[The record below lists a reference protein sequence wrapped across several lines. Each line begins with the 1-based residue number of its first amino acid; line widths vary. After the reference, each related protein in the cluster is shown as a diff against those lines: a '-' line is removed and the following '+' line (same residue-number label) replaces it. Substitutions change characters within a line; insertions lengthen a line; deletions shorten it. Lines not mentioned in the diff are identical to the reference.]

1 MSDLLILLSGMSKEH
16 LVAWDECLSIIKDN
30 VPLSSYKTWFEPIE
44 PVKLDEKVLTIQVPS
59 AFFYEYLEEQFIDIL
74 RKTLRKVLGV
84 GAKLEYN
91 VVMGNHSKES
101 PFTVKYP
108 TVNNS
113 KLENKPL
120 SIPLKSEER
129 SAIKN
134 PFIIPGIQKLHID
147 PQLKNDNT
155 FENFVEGDCN
165 RLARSAGY
173 AVSQNPGG
181 TAFNPLMIYGNS
193 GLGKTHLA
201 QAIGIEVKEKFPD
214 KVVLYVNANK
224 FQTQFTE
231 ATRNNNRNDFLNFY
245 QMIDVLILDDVHEF
259 AGKEKTQET
268 FFHIFNHL
276 HQSGKQLILT
286 SDKPPI
292 ELKGMEQRL
301 LSRFKW
307 GLTADLVVPD
317 FETRMEILRRK
328 VYKDGI
334 ELPEDVL
341 EYIASHITNNVR
353 ELEGALVSLLAQSML
368 NKKEITLDLASKL
381 INKLVKNSKRELS
394 IEYISKVVCDYFN
407 MPVESLQA
415 KTRKREIVQARQ
427 ITMYFSK
434 SLTKYSLASIGA
446 QIGNKDHAT
455 VLHACKTVTNLKD
468 TDKNFRQYVEDI
480 EKKLKM

>member
-1 MSDLLILLSGMSKEH
+1 MR
-16 LVAWDECLSIIKDN
+16 IIRDN
-30 VPLSSYKTWFEPIE
+30 VPAGSFKTWFEPIV
-44 PVKLDEKVLTIQVPS
+44 PVRLEEKVLTIQVPS

-74 RKTLRKVLGV
+74 RKTLRMVLGN

-91 VVMGNHSKES
+91 VVMGNNTSET
-101 PFTVKYP
+101 PYTIKYP
-108 TVNNS
+108 TNNNL
-113 KLENKPL
+113 KIQNKPL
-120 SIPLKSEER
+120 TVPINSEEKVT
-129 SAIKN
+129 IKN
-134 PFIIPGIQKLHID
+134 PFVIPGIQKLQID
-147 PQLKNDNT
+147 PQLKPENT
-155 FENFVEGDCN
+155 FENFVEGECN

-173 AVSQNPGG
+173 AVAQNPGG

-201 QAIGIEVKEKFPD
+201 QAIGIEAKERFPD

-245 QMIDVLILDDVHEF
+245 QMIDILILDDVHEF

-276 HQSGKQLILT
+276 HQTGKQLILT

-307 GLTADLVVPD
+307 GLTADLTIPD
-317 FETRMEILRRK
+317 FETRMEILKRK
-328 VYKDGI
+328 IYKDGI
-334 ELPEDVL
+334 VLSDEVL
-341 EYIASHITNNVR
+341 EYIASHITNNIR

-394 IEYISKVVCDYFN
+394 VEYISKVVCDYFN
-407 MPVESLQA
+407 MPVDTLQA
-415 KTRKREIVQARQ
+415 KTRKREVVQARQ

-434 SLTKYSLASIGA
+434 NMTKYSLASIGA

-455 VLHACKTVTNLKD
+455 VLHACKTVNNLKE

>member
-1 MSDLLILLSGMSKEH
+1 MNNEYRS
-16 LVAWDECLSIIKDN
+16 AWDKCLNVIKDN
-30 VPLSSYKTWFEPIE
+30 VPSSSFKTWFEPIV
-44 PVKLDEKVLTIQVPS
+44 PVKLEEKVLTIQVPS

-74 RKTLRKVLGV
+74 RKTLRMVLGA

-91 VVMGNHSKES
+91 VVLGNKNGSE
-101 PFTVKYP
+101 PFTVSFP
-108 TVNNS
+108 TNNNS
-113 KLENKPL
+113 KIKNKPL
-120 SIPLKSEER
+120 NVPLSSSDR
-129 SAIKN
+129 ATIKN
-134 PFIIPGIQKLHID
+134 PFIIPGIQKLQID
-147 PQLKNDNT
+147 PQLKPDNT
-155 FENFVEGDCN
+155 FDNFVEGDCN

-173 AVSQNPGG
+173 AVAQNPGG

-201 QAIGIEVKEKFPD
+201 QAIGIQVKELYPD

-231 ATRNNNRNDFLNFY
+231 ATRNNNRNDFLHFY

-276 HQSGKQLILT
+276 HQMGKQLILT

-307 GLTADLVVPD
+307 GLTADLQTPD

-334 ELPEDVL
+334 TLDNEVL
-341 EYIASHITNNVR
+341 EYIASHVTNNVR

-368 NKKEITLDLASKL
+368 NKREITLELAAKL

-407 MPVESLQA
+407 MPVDSLQA

-427 ITMYFSK
+427 IAMYFSK

-446 QIGNKDHAT
+446 QIGSKDHAT
-455 VLHACKTVTNLKD
+455 VLHACKTVNNLKD
-468 TDKNFRQYVEDI
+468 TDKNFRQFVEDI

>member
-1 MSDLLILLSGMSKEH
+1 MSEVHKSVWEK
-16 LVAWDECLSIIKDN
+16 CLNIIKDN
-30 VPLSSYKTWFEPIE
+30 VPSSSFKTWFEPIE
-44 PVKLDEKVLTIQVPS
+44 PIKLENQVLTIQVPS

-74 RKTLRKVLGV
+74 RKTLRMVIGS

-91 VVMGNHSKES
+91 VVMGNQNSTQ
-101 PFTVKYP
+101 PYTVSYP
-108 TVNNS
+108 TNNNT
-113 KLENKPL
+113 KIQNRPL
-120 SIPLKSEER
+120 TIPLKSDDKPTIR
-129 SAIKN
+129 N
-134 PFIIPGIQKLHID
+134 PFIIPGIQKLQID
-147 PQLKNDNT
+147 PQLKPDNT

-173 AVSQNPGG
+173 AVAQNPGG

-201 QAIGIEVKEKFPD
+201 QAIGIEVKERFPD

-245 QMIDVLILDDVHEF
+245 QMVDVLILDDVHEF

-276 HQSGKQLILT
+276 HQTGKQLILT

-307 GLTADLVVPD
+307 GLTADLQIPD

-328 VYKDGI
+328 TYKDGI
-334 ELPEDVL
+334 SLSEEVM
-341 EYIASHITNNVR
+341 EYIASHVSNNVR

-368 NKKEITLDLASKL
+368 NKREITLELAAKL

-407 MPVESLQA
+407 MPVDVLQA

-427 ITMYFSK
+427 IAMYFSK

-446 QIGNKDHAT
+446 QIGSKDHAT
-455 VLHACKTVTNLKD
+455 VLHACKTVNNLKD
-468 TDKNFRQYVEDI
+468 TDKNFRLFVEDI

>member
-1 MSDLLILLSGMSKEH
+1 MSNEYKT
-16 LVAWDECLSIIKDN
+16 AWEKCLNVIKDN
-30 VPLSSYKTWFEPIE
+30 VPSSSFKTWFEPIE
-44 PVKLDEKVLTIQVPS
+44 PVKLENQVLTIQVPS

-74 RKTLRKVLGV
+74 RKTLRMVLGN

-91 VVMGNHSKES
+91 VVMGNKNSNQ
-101 PFTVKYP
+101 PYTVSYP
-108 TVNNS
+108 TNNNT
-113 KLENKPL
+113 KIQNKPL
-120 SIPLKSEER
+120 TVPLKAEEKA
-129 SAIKN
+129 SIKN
-134 PFIIPGIQKLHID
+134 PFIIPGIQKLQID
-147 PQLKNDNT
+147 PQLKPDNT

-165 RLARSAGY
+165 RLARSAGF

-201 QAIGIEVKEKFPD
+201 QAIGIEVKERFPD

-231 ATRNNNRNDFLNFY
+231 ATRNNNRNDFLHFY
-245 QMIDVLILDDVHEF
+245 QMVDVLILDDVHEF

-276 HQSGKQLILT
+276 HQMGKQLILT

-307 GLTADLVVPD
+307 GLTADLQTPD

-334 ELPEDVL
+334 SLSEEVM
-341 EYIASHITNNVR
+341 EYIASHVTNNVR

-368 NKKEITLDLASKL
+368 NKREITLELAAKL

-407 MPVESLQA
+407 MPVDALQT

-427 ITMYFSK
+427 IAMYFSK

-446 QIGNKDHAT
+446 QIGSKDHAT
-455 VLHACKTVTNLKD
+455 VLHACKTVNNLKD
-468 TDKNFRQYVEDI
+468 TDKNFRIFVEDI

>member
-1 MSDLLILLSGMSKEH
+1 MNEEYKT
-16 LVAWDECLSIIKDN
+16 AWDKCLNVIKDN
-30 VPLSSYKTWFEPIE
+30 VPSSSYKTWFEPIE
-44 PVKLDEKVLTIQVPS
+44 PVKLQNKVLTIQVPS

-74 RKTLRKVLGV
+74 RRTLRMVLGA

-91 VVMGNHSKES
+91 VVMGNKNGSE
-101 PFTVKYP
+101 PYTVSYP
-108 TVNNS
+108 TNNNS
-113 KLENKPL
+113 KIQNNPL
-120 SIPLKSEER
+120 TIPLKSEDKTT
-129 SAIKN
+129 IKN
-134 PFIIPGIQKLHID
+134 PFIIPGIQKLQID
-147 PQLKNDNT
+147 PQLKPDNT
-155 FENFVEGDCN
+155 FENFIEGDCN

-173 AVSQNPGG
+173 AVAQNPGG

-201 QAIGIEVKEKFPD
+201 QAIGIEVKERFPD
-214 KVVLYVNANK
+214 KIVLYVNANK
-224 FQTQFTE
+224 FQTQYTE
-231 ATRNNNRNDFLNFY
+231 ATRNNNRNDFLHFY

-307 GLTADLVVPD
+307 GLTADLQIPD

-334 ELPEDVL
+334 SLSEEVL
-341 EYIASHITNNVR
+341 EYIASHVSNNVR

-368 NKKEITLDLASKL
+368 NKREITLELAAKL

-407 MPVESLQA
+407 MQVDVLQA

-427 ITMYFSK
+427 IAMYFSK

-446 QIGNKDHAT
+446 QIGSKDHAT
-455 VLHACKTVTNLKD
+455 VLHACKTVNNLKD

>member
-1 MSDLLILLSGMSKEH
+1 MSKEH
-16 LVAWDECLSIIKDN
+16 ITAWEKCLNIIRDN
-30 VPLSSYKTWFEPIE
+30 VPGSSYKTWFEPIE
-44 PVKLDEKVLTIQVPS
+44 PVKLEGNVLTIQVPS

-74 RKTLRKVLGV
+74 RKTLRMVLGN

-91 VVMGNHSKES
+91 VVMGNRQNGES
-101 PFTVKYP
+101 PYTVSYP
-108 TVNNS
+108 TNNNS
-113 KLENKPL
+113 KIENQPL
-120 SIPLKSEER
+120 TIPFKAGEKKS
-129 SAIKN
+129 IKN
-134 PFIIPGIQKLHID
+134 PFIIPGIQKLQID
-147 PQLKNDNT
+147 PQLKPDNT

-173 AVSQNPGG
+173 AVARDPGG

-193 GLGKTHLA
+193 GLGKTHLG
-201 QAIGIEVKEKFPD
+201 QAIGIEVKEQMPD

-231 ATRNNNRNDFLNFY
+231 ATRNNNRNDFLHFY

-276 HQSGKQLILT
+276 HQTGKQLILT

-307 GLTADLVVPD
+307 GLTADLQTPD

-328 VYKDGI
+328 VYNDGI
-334 ELPEDVL
+334 ALTDEVL
-341 EYIASHITNNVR
+341 EYIASHVANNVR

-368 NKKEITLDLASKL
+368 NKREITLDLTASL
-381 INKLVKNSKRELS
+381 INKLVKNSRRELS
-394 IEYISKVVCDYFN
+394 IEYISKVVCDYFD
-407 MPVESLQA
+407 MPVEALQT

-427 ITMYFSK
+427 ITMFFSK
-434 SLTKYSLASIGA
+434 NLTKYSLASIGS

-455 VLHACKTVTNLKD
+455 VLHACKTVNNLKD
-468 TDKNFRQYVEDI
+468 TDKNFR
-480 EKKLKM
+480 

>member
-1 MSDLLILLSGMSKEH
+1 MNSEH
-16 LVAWDECLSIIKDN
+16 FSAWEKCLSIIRDN
-30 VPLSSYKTWFEPIE
+30 VPASSFKTWFEPIE
-44 PVKLDEKVLTIQVPS
+44 PVKLEEKILTIQVPS

-74 RKTLRKVLGV
+74 RKTLRMVLGN

-91 VVMGNHSKES
+91 VVMGNSSGNDS
-101 PFTVKYP
+101 PYTVSYP
-108 TVNNS
+108 TTSNAKIQNQ
-113 KLENKPL
+113 PL
-120 SIPLKSEER
+120 TIPLK
-129 SAIKN
+129 AVDKKTIKN
-134 PFIIPGIQKLHID
+134 PFIIPGIQKLQID

-173 AVSQNPGG
+173 AVSCNPGG

-193 GLGKTHLA
+193 GLGKTHLG
-201 QAIGIEVKEKFPD
+201 QAIGIEVKESMPD

-231 ATRNNNRNDFLNFY
+231 ATRNNNRNDFLHFY

-276 HQSGKQLILT
+276 HQTGKQLILT

-307 GLTADLVVPD
+307 GLTADLLPPD

-334 ELPEDVL
+334 DLPEEVL
-341 EYIASHITNNVR
+341 EYIASHVTNNIR

-368 NKKEITLDLASKL
+368 NKREITLDLTAKL
-381 INKLVKNSKRELS
+381 INKLVKNSRRELS

-407 MPVESLQA
+407 MPVDTLQT

-434 SLTKYSLASIGA
+434 NLTKYSLASIGA

-455 VLHACKTVTNLKD
+455 VLHACKTVNNLKD

-480 EKKLKM
+480 EKKLTM

>member
-1 MSDLLILLSGMSKEH
+1 MNSEYLT
-16 LVAWDECLSIIKDN
+16 AWEKCLDIIRDN
-30 VPLSSYKTWFEPIE
+30 VPGSSFKTWFEPIV
-44 PVKLDEKVLTIQVPS
+44 PLKINNNVLTIQVPS
-59 AFFYEYLEEQFIDIL
+59 AFFYEYLEEQYIDIL
-74 RKTLRKVLGV
+74 RKTLRMVLGH

-91 VVMGNHSKES
+91 VVVDPAVGNSAETTGT
-101 PFTVKYP
+101 PYTVNYP
-108 TVNNS
+108 TNNS
-113 KLENKPL
+113 SKLQNQPL
-120 SIPLKSEER
+120 TIPLKADEKKS
-129 SAIKN
+129 IKN
-134 PFIIPGIQKLHID
+134 PFIIPGIQKLQVD
-147 PQLKNDNT
+147 PQLKPDNT

-165 RLARSAGY
+165 RLARSAGF
-173 AVSQNPGG
+173 AVARNPGG

-201 QAIGIEVKEKFPD
+201 QAIGIEVKEQMPD

-231 ATRNNNRNDFLNFY
+231 ATRNNNRNDFLHFY

-276 HQSGKQLILT
+276 HQTGKQLILT

-307 GLTADLVVPD
+307 GLTADLQTPD
-317 FETRMEILRRK
+317 FETRMEILKRK
-328 VYKDGI
+328 VYTDGI
-334 ELPEDVL
+334 VLSDEVL
-341 EYIASHITNNVR
+341 EYIASHVTNNVR

-368 NKKEITLDLASKL
+368 NKREITLDLAAKL
-381 INKLVKNSKRELS
+381 INKLVQNSRRELS
-394 IEYISKVVCDYFN
+394 IEYISKVVCDYFH
-407 MPVESLQA
+407 MPVESIQT

-434 SLTKYSLASIGA
+434 TLTKYSLASIGA

-455 VLHACKTVTNLKD
+455 VLHACKTVNNLKD
-468 TDKNFRQYVEDI
+468 TDKNFRQFMDDI
-480 EKKLKM
+480 EKKLTM

>member
-1 MSDLLILLSGMSKEH
+1 MNSEH
-16 LVAWDECLSIIKDN
+16 LNAWEKCLDIIRDN
-30 VPLSSYKTWFEPIE
+30 VPGSSFKTWFEPIV
-44 PVKLDEKVLTIQVPS
+44 PVKIENKVLTIQVPS

-74 RKTLRKVLGV
+74 RKTLRMVLGA

-91 VVMGNHSKES
+91 VVMGPVNSANHDNNGS
-101 PFTVKYP
+101 PYTISYP
-108 TVNNS
+108 TNS
-113 KLENKPL
+113 GTKIINQPL
-120 SIPLKSEER
+120 TIPLKADEKKS
-129 SAIKN
+129 IKN
-134 PFIIPGIQKLHID
+134 PFIIPGIQKLQVD
-147 PQLKNDNT
+147 PQLKPDNT

-173 AVSQNPGG
+173 AVAHNPGG

-201 QAIGIEVKEKFPD
+201 QAIGIEVKECMPN

-231 ATRNNNRNDFLNFY
+231 ATRNNNRNDFLHFY

-276 HQSGKQLILT
+276 HQTGKQLILT

-307 GLTADLVVPD
+307 GLTADLQTPD

-328 VYKDGI
+328 VYTDGI
-334 ELPEDVL
+334 KLSDEVL
-341 EYIASHITNNVR
+341 EFIASHVTTNVR

-368 NKKEITLDLASKL
+368 NKREITLDLTAKL
-381 INKLVKNSKRELS
+381 INKLVQNSRRELS

-407 MPVESLQA
+407 MPVESIQT

-434 SLTKYSLASIGA
+434 TLTKYSLASIGA

-455 VLHACKTVTNLKD
+455 VLHACKTVNNLKD
-468 TDKNFRQYVEDI
+468 TDKNFRQYMDDI
-480 EKKLKM
+480 EKKLTM

>member
-1 MSDLLILLSGMSKEH
+1 MSKEH
-16 LVAWDECLSIIKDN
+16 WTAWDKCLSIIKDN
-30 VPLSSYKTWFEPIE
+30 IPTSSFKTWFEPIV
-44 PVKLDEKVLTIQVPS
+44 PVKLENKILTIQVPS

-74 RKTLRKVLGV
+74 RKTLRNVLGND
-84 GAKLEYN
+84 AKLEYN
-91 VVMGNHSKES
+91 VVIGNNSNAA
-101 PFTVKYP
+101 PYTVKYP
-108 TVNNS
+108 TSNNS
-113 KLENKPL
+113 NLQNKPL
-120 SIPLKSEER
+120 SIPFKSEEKA
-129 SAIKN
+129 AIKN
-134 PFIIPGIQKLHID
+134 PFIIPGIQKLQID
-147 PQLKNDNT
+147 PQLKPDNT
-155 FENFVEGDCN
+155 FDNFVEGDCN
-165 RLARSAGY
+165 RLARSASY
-173 AVSQNPGG
+173 AVAQNPGG

-201 QAIGIEVKEKFPD
+201 QAIGIEAKERFPD

-245 QMIDVLILDDVHEF
+245 QMIDILILDDVHEF

-307 GLTADLVVPD
+307 GLTADLLVPD
-317 FETRMEILRRK
+317 FETRIAILKKK

-334 ELPEDVL
+334 DIPLDVM
-341 EYIASHITNNVR
+341 EYIASHISNNVR

-394 IEYISKVVCDYFN
+394 IEYISKVVCDYFH
-407 MPVESLQA
+407 MPVESLQT

-427 ITMYFSK
+427 IAMYFSK
-434 SLTKYSLASIGA
+434 SLTKFSLASIGA

-455 VLHACKTVTNLKD
+455 VLHACKTVTNLKE
-468 TDKNFRQYVEDI
+468 TDKNFRQFVEDI